1 LKESL
6 NGINR
11 TRRCEGVTINID
23 SNGDGKIDETVNSGA
38 SFTAY
43 DYDINSDGTFNILDL
58 IIVSRYFGK
67 SASDNVKADVNKD
80 GTIDILD
87 IKIVIEHFGGIHK

>member
-23 SNGDGKIDETVNSGA
+23 SNGDGKIDEVQVNGEV
-38 SFTAY
+38 
-43 DYDINSDGTFNILDL
+43 LDSKNY
-58 IIVSRYFGK
+58 IVYTKKQLEF
-67 SASDNVKADVNKD
+67 
-80 GTIDILD
+80 
-87 IKIVIEHFGGIHK
+87 